1 MQPLEGITVIAL
13 EQAVAAPLATRH
25 LADLGARI
33 IKIERPGVGD
43 FARGYDTTVRG
54 MSSHFVWLNRS
65 KQSLTLDVKAAEAR
79 DVLSRLLTRADVFVQ
94 NLAPSAAER
103 VSLGTG
109 ELRQK
114 YPRLIVCNLSGY
126 GASGPYRDKKAY
138 DLLIQSEA
146 GLLSITG
153 TEEEPSKAGI
163 SVADIAGGMY
173 AYSAILT
180 ALLMRQRTGQG
191 TTIQVSLF
199 EALGEWMGYPAYYTK
214 YGGTAPARTGA
225 AHAAIA
231 PYGPFQSRDQKPVF
245 LSIQNEREWER
256 FCRVVL
262 ERGELLKDS
271 RFDSGPRR
279 VANRRDLD
287 LAIEEVFSRLSAS
300 EIIARLEEAQ
310 IANARMNSVQEF
322 LEHPQLASRKRWRE
336 IDSPVGRLSALVPPA
351 ELADVEPVMGPIP
364 SLGEHTNVILNEIGF
379 DAATLAGWR
388 QRGVI

>member
-13 EQAVAAPLATRH
+13 EQAVAAPLPTRH
-25 LADLGARI
+25 LADLGARV

-43 FARGYDTTVRG
+43 FARAYDTTVG
-54 MSSHFVWLNRS
+54 GLSSHFVWLNRS

-79 DVLSRLLTRADVFVQ
+79 AVLGRLLTRADVFVQ

-180 ALLMRQRTGQG
+180 ALFMRQLMGQG
-191 TTIQVSLF
+191 TTIEVSLF

-214 YGGTAPARTGA
+214 YGGKVPARTDS

-231 PYGPFQSRDQKPVF
+231 PYGPCESGDQKRVF
-245 LSIQNEREWER
+245 LFSSRRRHTGFDCDWSSDVCSSDLPGQKE
-256 FCRVVL
+256 FQVTRVKTDG
-262 ERGELLKDS
+262 RIGSATPHSELKGG
-271 RFDSGPRR
+271 F
-279 VANRRDLD
+279 
-287 LAIEEVFSRLSAS
+287 EVDNNQK
-300 EIIARLEEAQ
+300 AQ
-310 IANARMNSVQEF
+310 P
-322 LEHPQLASRKRWRE
+322 HH
-336 IDSPVGRLSALVPPA
+336 GRLGGV
-351 ELADVEPVMGPIP
+351 
-364 SLGEHTNVILNEIGF
+364 
-379 DAATLAGWR
+379 AATHMSPSHEGGDR
-388 QRGVI
+388 KSVV

>member
-25 LADLGARI
+25 LADLGARV

-65 KQSLTLDVKAAEAR
+65 KESLTLDVKAAEAK
-79 DVLSRLLTRADVFVQ
+79 DVFTRLLSRADVFVQ
-94 NLAPSAAER
+94 NLAPNAVQR
-103 VSLGTG
+103 LTLGAG

-114 YPRLIVCNLSGY
+114 YPKLIVCNLSGY

-153 TEEEPSKAGI
+153 TEDEPSKAGI

-173 AYSAILT
+173 AFSAVLT
-180 ALLMRQRTGQG
+180 ALLMRQQTGQG
-191 TTIQVSLF
+191 TTIEVSLF
-199 EALGEWMGYPAYYTK
+199 EALSEWMGYPAYYTK
-214 YGGTAPARTGA
+214 YGGKAPARTGA

-231 PYGPFQSRDQKPVF
+231 PYGPFQSEDQKRVF

-256 FCRVVL
+256 FCHLVL
-262 ERGELLKDS
+262 QRGELAEDP

-279 VANRRDLD
+279 VANRRELH
-287 LAIEEVFSRLSAS
+287 LAIEEVFCRLRAS
-300 EIIARLEEAQ
+300 DIVARLEEAQ

-322 LEHPQLASRKRWRE
+322 LEHPQLASRKRWRD
-336 IDSPVGRLSALVPPA
+336 IDSPVGKLSALVPPA
-351 ELADVEPVMGPIP
+351 DLEGMEPVMGPIP
-364 SLGEHTNVILNEIGF
+364 SLGQHTNLILNEIGF
-379 DAATLAGWR
+379 DAPTLAGWR
-388 QRGVI
+388 RRGVI

>member
-1 MQPLEGITVIAL
+1 MQPLEGITVVAL

-25 LADLGARI
+25 LADLGARV

-43 FARGYDTTVRG
+43 FARAYDTTVG
-54 MSSHFVWLNRS
+54 GLSSHFVWLNRS

-163 SVADIAGGMY
+163 SIADIAGGMY

-180 ALLMRQRTGQG
+180 ALFMRQLTGQG
-191 TTIQVSLF
+191 TTIEVSLF

-214 YGGTAPARTGA
+214 YGGKAPARTGA

-231 PYGPFQSRDQKPVF
+231 PYGPFQSGDQKRVF
-245 LSIQNEREWER
+245 LSVQNEREWQR

-262 ERGELLKDS
+262 ERGELVKDP

-279 VANRRDLD
+279 VRIGATCTWLLKRSS
-287 LAIEEVFSRLSAS
+287 AVSVPEKSSRAS
-300 EIIARLEEAQ
+300 T
-310 IANARMNSVQEF
+310 
-322 LEHPQLASRKRWRE
+322 KGK
-336 IDSPVGRLSALVPPA
+336 SPMP
-351 ELADVEPVMGPIP
+351 E
-364 SLGEHTNVILNEIGF
+364 
-379 DAATLAGWR
+379 
-388 QRGVI
+388 

>member
-25 LADLGARI
+25 LADLGARV

-43 FARGYDTTVRG
+43 FARAYDTTVRG
-54 MSSHFVWLNRS
+54 LSSHFVWLNRS
-65 KQSLTLDVKAAEAR
+65 KQSMTLDVKAPEAP
-79 DVLSRLLTRADVFVQ
+79 DVLARLFSSADVFVQ
-94 NLAPSAAER
+94 NLAPGAAER
-103 VSLGTG
+103 LSLGAG

-114 YPRLIVCNLSGY
+114 YPKLIVCNLLGY

-153 TEEEPSKAGI
+153 TEEQPCKSGI
-163 SVADIAGGMY
+163 SIADIAGGMY

-180 ALLMRQRTGQG
+180 ALLMRQRTSQG
-191 TTIQVSLF
+191 TTIEVSLL
-199 EALGEWMGYPAYYTK
+199 EALGEWMGYPVYYTK
-214 YGGTAPARTGA
+214 YGGKAPPRTGA
-225 AHAAIA
+225 AHATIA
-231 PYGPFQSRDQKPVF
+231 PYGPFQSGDQKPVF

-262 ERGELLKDS
+262 ERGELVRDP

-279 VANRRDLD
+279 VANRRDLH
-287 LAIEEVFSRLSAS
+287 LAIEEVFSRVTAS
-300 EIIARLEEAQ
+300 EIIARLDQAQ

-364 SLGEHTNVILNEIGF
+364 SLGEHTNVILSEIGF

>member
-1 MQPLEGITVIAL
+1 MQPLEGITVVAL

-25 LADLGARI
+25 LADLGARV

-43 FARGYDTTVRG
+43 FARAYDTTVGG

-180 ALLMRQRTGQG
+180 ALFMRQLTGQG
-191 TTIQVSLF
+191 TTIEVSLF

-214 YGGTAPARTGA
+214 YGGKAPARTGA

-231 PYGPFQSRDQKPVF
+231 PYGPFESGDQKRVF
-245 LSIQNEREWER
+245 LGVQNEREWER

-262 ERGELLKDS
+262 QRRELATDP
-271 RFDSGPRR
+271 RFDSGSRR
-279 VANRRDLD
+279 VANRRDLHVT
-287 LAIEEVFSRLSAS
+287 IEEVFSRLTAS

-322 LEHPQLASRKRWRE
+322 IEHPQLASRKRWRE
-336 IDSPVGRLSALVPPA
+336 IDSPVGKLSALIPPVDVA
-351 ELADVEPVMGPIP
+351 GVEPVMGPIP
-364 SLGEHTNVILNEIGF
+364 SLGQHSDLILTEIGF
-379 DAATLAGWR
+379 DAPTVQSWR
-388 QRGVI
+388 ERGVI

>member
-1 MQPLEGITVIAL
+1 MQPLEGITVVAL

-25 LADLGARI
+25 LADLGARV

-43 FARGYDTTVRG
+43 FARAYDTTVG
-54 MSSHFVWLNRS
+54 GLSSHFVWLNRS

-79 DVLSRLLTRADVFVQ
+79 AVLGRLLTRADVFVQ

-180 ALLMRQRTGQG
+180 ALFMRQLTGQG
-191 TTIQVSLF
+191 TTIEVSLF

-214 YGGTAPARTGA
+214 YGGKAPARTGA

-231 PYGPFQSRDQKPVF
+231 PYGPFESGDQKRVF
-245 LSIQNEREWER
+245 LGVQNEREWER

-262 ERGELLKDS
+262 QRRELATDP
-271 RFDSGPRR
+271 RFDSGSRR
-279 VANRRDLD
+279 VANRRDLHVT
-287 LAIEEVFSRLSAS
+287 IEEVFSRLTAS

-322 LEHPQLASRKRWRE
+322 IEHPQLASRKRWRE
-336 IDSPVGRLSALVPPA
+336 IDSPVGKLSALIPPVDVA
-351 ELADVEPVMGPIP
+351 GVEPVMGPIP
-364 SLGEHTNVILNEIGF
+364 SLGQHSDLILTEIGF
-379 DAATLAGWR
+379 DAPTVQSWR
-388 QRGVI
+388 ERGVI